1 VHGLTVNSFLLRRI
15 ALKKAILLH
24 FTKTFSSSLI
34 DRNGDILVYYASMKN
49 FSVTFRGKD
58 GKQDVIQIAAEDR
71 KGVFD
76 ELAKRGV
83 AAIRIEETNG
93 KAKPRRPAVD
103 KKNPAIAKGLVAGVI
118 VVAVAVGAFL
128 YLTKDKAS
136 APEEATP
143 KKPAKIHEVTP
154 VKVEPKHVEEKVE
167 EPPKIDPNARPTKVG
182 ETVNGYIKLP
192 SGRIHRVLGVV
203 TNSATASIKG
213 KYEIFDHACENEIA
227 GFLSMEPGQGL
238 VGTPRYNGRFKRDFL
253 ESLKHPIIVSQDD
266 SPEDAALKRN
276 VIQAKIELKE
286 ALDRGEDIEQIMLD
300 TRREMQDL
308 ARYKQELKQQMHEMV
323 KNSDGEMTTEEME
336 DLLKAANQM
345 LDAKGIAPMT
355 FGPLTRRKIM
365 MMRDQEVNP

>member
-1 VHGLTVNSFLLRRI
+1 MDWIVTYRGKSGSQEQMSLEAESREAVFKELARRGLT
-15 ALKKAILLH
+15 
-24 FTKTFSSSLI
+24 
-34 DRNGDILVYYASMKN
+34 
-49 FSVTFRGKD
+49 
-58 GKQDVIQIAAEDR
+58 
-71 KGVFD
+71 
-76 ELAKRGV
+76 
-83 AAIRIEETNG
+83 AIRIEQANG
-93 KAKPRRPAVD
+93 KAKLRKAPPKGGSKPSSVFMG
-103 KKNPAIAKGLVAGVI
+103 AIAGVT
-118 VVAVAVGAFL
+118 VVIAAVGAWYFL
-128 YLTKDKAS
+128 SQQQETAQ
-136 APEEATP
+136 PESKP
-143 KKPAKIHEVTP
+143 KKIAKIAEVTP
-154 VKVEPKHVEEKVE
+154 APAVPKPVEEKVE

-253 ESLKHPIIVSQDD
+253 ESLKHPIIVSKDD

-323 KNSDGEMTTEEME
+323 KSSEGEMTTEEMQ
-336 DLLKAANQM
+336 DLLDAANKM

-365 MMRDQEVNP
+365 MMREQEAATP

>member
-1 VHGLTVNSFLLRRI
+1 MDWIITYRGKSGSQEQMSLEAESREAVFKELARRGLT
-15 ALKKAILLH
+15 
-24 FTKTFSSSLI
+24 
-34 DRNGDILVYYASMKN
+34 
-49 FSVTFRGKD
+49 
-58 GKQDVIQIAAEDR
+58 
-71 KGVFD
+71 
-76 ELAKRGV
+76 
-83 AAIRIEETNG
+83 AIRIQESNG
-93 KAKPRRPAVD
+93 KVKPRKTSPKGGSKPSGAF
-103 KKNPAIAKGLVAGVI
+103 KGAIAGLI
-118 VVAVAVGAFL
+118 VVIAAVGAWYFL
-128 YLTKDKAS
+128 TQKQETTQ
-136 APEEATP
+136 PESKP
-143 KKPAKIHEVTP
+143 KKTARIAEVTP
-154 VKVEPKHVEEKVE
+154 APAAPKPVEEKVE

-253 ESLKHPIIVSQDD
+253 ESLKHPIIVSKDD

-323 KNSDGEMTTEEME
+323 KSSEGEMTTEEMQ
-336 DLLKAANQM
+336 DLLDAANKM

-365 MMRDQEVNP
+365 MMREQEAATP